1 MKEKFSGK
9 WLNASVA
16 RYYYHP
22 DLIEFDAD
30 KIKRSILKKSSKDLV
45 ITESR
50 DDKFNEKISSLV
62 KIENVEP
69 NRIRIFKKGIE
80 EKVIVGKES
89 TTSTTRNA
97 IFENDY
103 VRLLPTKSNISESRI
118 QLLKYELKYGK
129 EKLIIEFNN
138 ILDKPYIQEMNKKLG
153 QEGNIILLEKLDE
166 TLLISMINGYR
177 RELVLPIKDVNDERM
192 ILYGFPEKPYEVT
205 AKRVE

>member
-1 MKEKFSGK
+1 MEDEFSGK

-22 DLIEFDAD
+22 DLIEFDGD
-30 KIKRSILKKSSKDLV
+30 KIKRSLLKDSSKNLV

-50 DDKFNEKISSLV
+50 EDKYNEEISSLV
-62 KIENVEP
+62 KIENVES
-69 NRIRIFKKGIE
+69 NRIRIFRKGIE

-118 QLLKYELKYGK
+118 QLLKYELKYDK

-138 ILDKPYIQEMNKKLG
+138 ILDKPYIQEINKKLG
-153 QEGNIILLEKLDE
+153 REGNKILLEKIDE

-177 RELVLPIKDVNDERM
+177 RGLVLPIKDVNDERL
-192 ILYGFPEKPYEVT
+192 ILYGFPEKPYEVI
-205 AKRVE
+205 ANRIE